1 MFPIFQTLPFF
12 LFHFLILVTSIF
24 HSFPSLIPFCPFL
37 FTHSFLSIPFRPFL
51 FVYSFSLIPFCPFLF
66 VHSFSLIPFCLFLFT
81 HSFLS
86 IPVHPFHFL
95 PFIFHSFSLISFCPF
110 LFTHSF
116 LSIPFCP
123 FLFTHPFSLIPF
135 CPFHFVHSFSLIPF
149 LPFLF
154 SHSFVLCQ
162 PSDILDSSRSTTA
175 KKDEAFMMHIN
186 TSRKF
191 DSPSSGRK
199 TFATPDSKKSDS
211 RCNDYYISIYMKYC

>member
-37 FTHSFLSIPFRPFL
+37 FTHSFLSIPFHSFL
-51 FVYSFSLIPFCPFLF
+51 FS
-66 VHSFSLIPFCLFLFT
+66 HSFSP
-81 HSFLS
+81 
-86 IPVHPFHFL
+86 
-95 PFIFHSFSLISFCPF
+95 
-110 LFTHSF
+110 
-116 LSIPFCP
+116 
-123 FLFTHPFSLIPF
+123 
-135 CPFHFVHSFSLIPF
+135 IPF